1 MAWNLETAR
10 TYLKI
15 DPGDTSND
23 VVIQQTLDRVLAS
36 VETLL
41 GRYLLRRRETIVFR
55 NVVSPKTVQ
64 VQRYP
69 IQVVHRCVG
78 AGSIDV
84 NREHGT
90 ITFING
96 TCGDVSLD
104 IEGGYEPMPLDLEFS
119 LWSAFMVAWAATD
132 QTTGGPAESATVAAG
147 SGEVKSLLIYDA
159 FRVDYDVGNTNSDDS
174 GASDEQ
180 SWGWLAPWASTLS
193 MYRGGPSG
201 TGGLG
206 IA

>member
-23 VVIQQTLDRVLAS
+23 VVIQQTLDRVLVS

-55 NVVSPKTVQ
+55 GVVSPKTVQ

-69 IQVVHRCVG
+69 IQVVHRCTG
-78 AGSIDV
+78 AGDFSV
-84 NREHGT
+84 HREHGT

-104 IEGGYEPMPLDLEFS
+104 IEGGYEPMPLDLEFVM
-119 LWSAFMVAWAATD
+119 WGAFMYAWQSVDT
-132 QTTGGPAESATVAAG
+132 TTGGPPADQVVTTG

-159 FRVDYDVGNTNSDDS
+159 FKVDYDVGNTTSDDS
-174 GASDEQ
+174 GSVEED
-180 SWGWLAPWASTLS
+180 WGWLAPWASTLS

-201 TGGLG
+201 TGLGL
-206 IA
+206 A